1 MLLLISLNNIHVKK
15 EEINLPDMK
24 NELISI
30 DELCETLMIGKN
42 LAYRLLTE
50 KQIKAFKIGKKW
62 KIPLS
67 SVKSYIEENLQ

>member
-1 MLLLISLNNIHVKK
+1 MPNKN
-15 EEINLPDMK
+15 
-24 NELISI
+24 NELIPI

-62 KIPLS
+62 KIPRS
-67 SVKSYIEENLQ
+67 SVISYIEENLQ

>member
-1 MLLLISLNNIHVKK
+1 M
-15 EEINLPDMK
+15 PDMN

-62 KIPLS
+62 KIPRS

>member
-1 MLLLISLNNIHVKK
+1 M
-15 EEINLPDMK
+15 PDMK

-62 KIPLS
+62 KIPRS
-67 SVKSYIEENLQ
+67 SVKSYIVSAD

>member
-62 KIPLS
+62 KIPRS

>member
-1 MLLLISLNNIHVKK
+1 M
-15 EEINLPDMK
+15 PDMK

-62 KIPLS
+62 KIPRS

>member
-50 KQIKAFKIGKKW
+50 KQIKAFKIGKNGKYPAL
-62 KIPLS
+62 PLRAT
-67 SVKSYIEENLQ
+67 